1 MVVKRCILDEFQ
13 ISKCLIGLRGCSAK
27 AAVQCYGQAAN
38 TAVQA
43 LLLGRPPENRLDNK
57 GDNVPH

>member
-27 AAVQCYGQAAN
+27 AVVQCYGQAAN
-38 TAVQA
+38 LQCKHRCWE
-43 LLLGRPPENRLDNK
+43 GPQKNRLDNK